1 MTAAVS
7 AASGNDPITTF
18 NVGGLA
24 AHRSHLASLR
34 HQLAEAWAEPEGR
47 GDIPRVLLLSQRKA
61 AAEARIEA
69 LRLEAASD
77 RPGARPEAA
86 EGSASALGA
95 LVDEFV

>member
-7 AASGNDPITTF
+7 ALHGNDPITTF
-18 NVGGLA
+18 NIGGLA

-47 GDIPRVLLLSQRKA
+47 GDTSRVLLLSQRKA

-69 LRLEAASD
+69 LRQEAASA
-77 RPGARPEAA
+77 RPGARAEAA
-86 EGSASALGA
+86 ESPDSALGA